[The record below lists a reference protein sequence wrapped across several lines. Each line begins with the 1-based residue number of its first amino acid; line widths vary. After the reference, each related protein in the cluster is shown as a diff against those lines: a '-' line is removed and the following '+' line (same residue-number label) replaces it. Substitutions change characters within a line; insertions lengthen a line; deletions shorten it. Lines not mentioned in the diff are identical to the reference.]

1 LILIVVAFGGPL
13 ISWFEEN
20 ASPSPLPTVL
30 FAMSIAGVWATVPDV
45 EESLVLLGAMLVP
58 TLLAW
63 PLRVA
68 RLGSI
73 GAHCLLGL
81 LMWVIAWGGRG
92 RSGSVIGA
100 AAAIGLL
107 VTAPLASGSAR
118 RPRVSTSSWAG
129 LALVAFHAALVAF
142 VTRVAGF
149 EAEPLP
155 AVVLSIAA
163 LFGAT
168 VLWWVIESF
177 ASQSPN

>member
-1 LILIVVAFGGPL
+1 
-13 ISWFEEN
+13 
-20 ASPSPLPTVL
+20 
-30 FAMSIAGVWATVPDV
+30 MS
-45 EESLVLLGAMLVP
+45 VP

-107 VTAPLASGSAR
+107 VAAPLGSWFAR
-118 RPRVSTSSWAG
+118 HPRVTTSRSAG
-129 LALVAFHAALVAF
+129 LVLVVIHAALVAF

-149 EAEPLP
+149 EAEPQP
-155 AVVLSIAA
+155 ALVLSISG
-163 LFGAT
+163 LGLAT
-168 VLWWVIESF
+168 VLWWVMESL
-177 ASQSPN
+177 AS